1 MKKKIP
7 KKITLDNLE
16 KSAIK
21 YLEKYSASEYQLVN
35 ILKRKIIKTCFFYK
49 VKPET
54 NFEFIKLITTK
65 FKKKGFIDDKKFTEN
80 KIFTYMERGY
90 SKKKIIFNL
99 KTRGISDE
107 NIEEGINNLKTT
119 YVDSE
124 LAAALI
130 YAKKKK
136 ILVFNKKEK
145 KFNEIKKKLFQVAQ
159 AGFSYNIAKKII
171 NLNDEK
177 EFLELEKL
185 AKFEDT

>member
-21 YLEKYSASEYQLVN
+21 YLEKYSVSEYQLVN
-35 ILKRKIIKTCFFYK
+35 MLKRKIIKTCFFYK

-65 FKKKGFIDDKKFTEN
+65 FKRIGLIDDKKFSEN
-80 KIFTYMERGY
+80 KTLTYMERGY

-99 KTRGISDE
+99 KTKGVSDE
-107 NIEEGINNLKTT
+107 NIGEGINNLKTT
-119 YVDSE
+119 YVNSE

-136 ILVFNKKEK
+136 FLAFNKKEK
-145 KFNEIKKKLFQVAQ
+145 KFDEIEKKLLQMSQ
-159 AGFSYNIAKKII
+159 AGFSYNMAKKKI

-185 AKFEDT
+185 AKFGDT

>member
-21 YLEKYSASEYQLVN
+21 YLEKYSVSEYQLVN
-35 ILKRKIIKTCFFYK
+35 MLKRKIIKTCFFYK

-65 FKKKGFIDDKKFTEN
+65 FKKIGLIDDKKFSEN
-80 KIFTYMERGY
+80 KTLTYIERGY

-107 NIEEGINNLKTT
+107 NIEEGITNLKTT
-119 YVDSE
+119 YVNSE
-124 LAAALI
+124 LTAALI

-136 ILVFNKKEK
+136 FLAFNKKEK
-145 KFNEIKKKLFQVAQ
+145 KFDEIKKNYSKCHKL
-159 AGFSYNIAKKII
+159 GFLMISQKK
-171 NLNDEK
+171 
-177 EFLELEKL
+177 
-185 AKFEDT
+185 